1 MAVLA
6 MAVMACGSGGDA
18 DPFRIGVMESMTGPG
33 ETYGTVAS
41 QAKQMAADEI
51 NAAGG
56 IDGRMLELIVEDSQ
70 CSAKDA
76 IAAYN
81 KLTDVDGVK
90 IILGTSL
97 QQRHAGR
104 RSPGGGGRRD
114 PLLRTGQQSGH
125 RQRRR
130 LHLPDSDQRHTGG
143 HRHRERP
150 VGGRG
155 PQAGHHHRDHRLRG
169 GREAHLRRPVPE
181 TRREGRGRRAVSV
194 RRHRLQVPAGEA
206 IRRGPGC
213 APPGAPVR
221 VRGGAPSSSRR
232 GRSATRAPSTRR
244 RCRWAPLPSKS
255 RGTRR
260 PA

>member
-1 MAVLA
+1 MQREGRHRRLQQANRRGRGEDHL
-6 MAVMACGSGGDA
+6 GD
-18 DPFRIGVMESMTGPG
+18 
-33 ETYGTVAS
+33 
-41 QAKQMAADEI
+41 
-51 NAAGG
+51 
-56 IDGRMLELIVEDSQ
+56 L
-70 CSAKDA
+70 
-76 IAAYN
+76 
-81 KLTDVDGVK
+81 
-90 IILGTSL
+90 L

-206 IRRGPGC
+206 IRGGPRR

-221 VRGGAPSSSRR
+221 VRGGRHHQAGAGGRLPGPHLRRDGVGGHHRPGRSR
-232 GRSATRAPSTRR
+232 GR
-244 RCRWAPLPSKS
+244 
-255 RGTRR
+255 RR